1 MRQLN
6 NNADQNV
13 DDALMED
20 ANNNSGGSGSSARVC
35 GAKRGAVDDGRE
47 LAPQRVRGPG
57 VVPFTDVVNQ
67 MQH

>member
-6 NNADQNV
+6 NNADQNM

-20 ANNNSGGSGSSARVC
+20 ANNNSGGSGSARVC
-35 GAKRGAVDDGRE
+35 GSKRGAVDDGRE
-47 LAPQRVRGPG
+47 QAPQRVRCPG